1 MKHILTASFV
11 LAAALACGQAG
22 TPPPNK
28 PATQAKPT
36 PPATAPGAAPAK
48 AAPGPT
54 AEQLAAQ
61 DRDAKI
67 RAAEV
72 EGVEV
77 QLSAIGRFRG
87 ARGNSIVGYGIVV
100 GLNGTG
106 DSSQVGVSQTVMANV
121 LSRWGTVVD
130 PKQFK
135 SKNIALVS
143 VTSEMPA
150 FVSPGTKI
158 DVLVQSIGDA
168 KSLEGGVLL
177 PTTLGPMG
185 DGKTTF
191 AVASGPVSTGGY
203 TVSNNGSTSTKN
215 YPNVGKISGGA
226 DVQRSVDTQY
236 VFPGNILYYDLQS
249 PDFTTAMRVA
259 EKVRALGDG
268 FEADAID
275 GATVQIRFPMG
286 MAPVFATS
294 KIESVKV
301 FANTPAKVVIN
312 ARNGVIVVGGN
323 IRLAPAMIAY
333 GSLKV
338 RIDTENSVSQ
348 PNPLTK
354 GETKE
359 VSNSSVNAQEETT
372 QIALVPPSATVSDL
386 AEILQALKLS
396 AQDLIS
402 IFQELSRQGALKA
415 QVEQT

>member
-1 MKHILTASFV
+1 MKALPILALV
-11 LAAALACGQAG
+11 ALAAPCAYAQKA
-22 TPPPNK
+22 TPK
-28 PATQAKPT
+28 PDAKGAAAKPSIQIAPTGRPAPQVKTT
-36 PPATAPGAAPAK
+36 P
-48 AAPGPT
+48 
-54 AEQLAAQ
+54 EQQERQ
-61 DRDAKI
+61 DRDSKI
-67 RAAEV
+67 HAAEN

-77 QLSAIGRFRG
+77 QLSAIGKFRG
-87 ARGNSIVGYGIVV
+87 ARSNSIVGYGIVV

-106 DSSQVGVSQTVMANV
+106 DSSQVGVSQTLMANV
-121 LSRWGTVVD
+121 LSRWGTSID
-130 PKQFK
+130 PKNFK

-143 VTSEMPA
+143 VTSDMPA

-177 PTTLGPMG
+177 PTGLGPMG
-185 DGKTTF
+185 DMKAVF

-203 TVSNNGSTSTKN
+203 TVSNNGSSSTKN
-215 YPNVGKISGGA
+215 YPNVGKISSGA

-236 VFPGNILYYDLQS
+236 VFPGNVLYYDLQS
-249 PDFTTAMRVA
+249 PDFTTALRVA
-259 EKVRALGDG
+259 EKIKSLGNG

-275 GATVQIRFPMG
+275 GATVQIRFPLG
-286 MAPVFATS
+286 MAPVAATS
-294 KIESVKV
+294 QIESVKV

-348 PNPLTK
+348 PNPLTQ
-354 GETKE
+354 GQTKE
-359 VSNSSVNAQEETT
+359 VSNSATNAQEDTT